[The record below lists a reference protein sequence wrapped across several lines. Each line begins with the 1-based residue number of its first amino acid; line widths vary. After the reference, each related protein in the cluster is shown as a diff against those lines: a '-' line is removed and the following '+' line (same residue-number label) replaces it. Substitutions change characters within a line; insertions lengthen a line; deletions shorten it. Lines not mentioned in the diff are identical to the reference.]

1 MKHSDYQ
8 DEREHRITITEH
20 HGGRSLSQMSALHSL
35 GEPFSVYAQGALT
48 TVDVQ
53 FRADPEKAFTPY
65 VRLPFERDALVKVIV
80 GPTVKHHV
88 AEATVRRM
96 LDRNGFRNTEI
107 ELSQSPLQ

>member
-1 MKHSDYQ
+1 
-8 DEREHRITITEH
+8 
-20 HGGRSLSQMSALHSL
+20 MSALHSL

-88 AEATVRRM
+88 AEAPVRRM